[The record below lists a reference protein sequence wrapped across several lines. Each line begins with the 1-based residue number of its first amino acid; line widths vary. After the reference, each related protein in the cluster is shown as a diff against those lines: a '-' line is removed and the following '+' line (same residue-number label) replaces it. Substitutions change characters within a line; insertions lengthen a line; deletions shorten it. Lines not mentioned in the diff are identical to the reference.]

1 MFSRDFMSENQSVE
15 LEVSSSI
22 YFLLM
27 SYSSIASESA
37 GLDILRS
44 VATIEAS
51 KRRKV
56 SLSNYLVRA
65 CVQ

>member
-1 MFSRDFMSENQSVE
+1 MSENQSVE

-27 SYSSIASESA
+27 SHSSIASESA

-44 VATIEAS
+44 VTKQLS
-51 KRRKV
+51 KQVNVEKV

>member
-1 MFSRDFMSENQSVE
+1 MSENQSVE

-27 SYSSIASESA
+27 SHSSIASESA

-44 VATIEAS
+44 VATFEAS
-51 KRRKV
+51 KRRK
-56 SLSNYLVRA
+56 SQFKQLSSSCMCTIMYA
-65 CVQ
+65 